1 MFTISLVSQKGGTGK
16 STILI
21 GLAVAAA
28 RAGHDVAVIDVDPQA
43 TAANW
48 KDRRAAENP
57 AVVSAQASRLRQ
69 TLEVARENGVE
80 YAFIDT
86 AGRLDDAALN
96 AARLSNLVLT
106 PTRPNIAEVETLP
119 KVKDMMGLA
128 DNRPTFVL
136 LNGIS
141 PTATTAVRDVQN
153 AIRDLYGLECC
164 PVHICQ
170 RNAYV
175 DCLVSG
181 NAPQEMDPEGKAADE
196 LTRLF
201 QFVCEFVNKQEKD
214 SGLEIRRHA
223 KTA

>member
-16 STILI
+16 STILL

-48 KDRRAAENP
+48 KDRRTEENP

-80 YAFIDT
+80 YVFIDT

-96 AARLSNLVLT
+96 AVRMSNLVLT

-119 KVKDMMGLA
+119 KVKDMITLA
-128 DNRPTFVL
+128 GNPPTFVL
-136 LNGIS
+136 LNGIA
-141 PTATTAVRDVQN
+141 PTATTAVRDVQS
-153 AIRDLYGLECC
+153 AIRELYGLECC

-175 DCLVSG
+175 DCLVTG
-181 NAPQEMDPEGKAADE
+181 NAPQEMDAEGKAADE

-201 QFVCEFVNKQEKD
+201 QFVCEFVNKGDKKD
-214 SGLEIRRHA
+214 GLEIRRHA
-223 KTA
+223 ETA

>member
-16 STILI
+16 STILL

-48 KDRRAAENP
+48 KDRREAENP

-69 TLEVARENGVE
+69 TLDVARDNGVE
-80 YAFIDT
+80 YAFVDT

-96 AARLSNLVLT
+96 AVRLSDLVLT
-106 PTRPNIAEVETLP
+106 PTRPSIPEVETLP
-119 KVKDMMGLA
+119 KVKDMIALGG
-128 DNRPTFVL
+128 NRPTFVL

-141 PTATTAVRDVQN
+141 PTATTAVLEVRN
-153 AIRDLYGLECC
+153 ALHDLYGLESC

-170 RNAYV
+170 RNAYA
-175 DCLVSG
+175 DCLVTG
-181 NAPQEMDPEGKAADE
+181 QAPQEVEPEGKAADE

-201 QFVCEFVNKQEKD
+201 EFVCEFVNRKGREK
-214 SGLEIRRHA
+214 S
-223 KTA
+223 